1 MRRHTPVMAA
11 GALLGLGICMA
22 GVANGHPDDKDKNPA
37 AEPILKL
44 AETLKKDPAAA
55 KKEAEA
61 LAKKLD
67 FEDVMH
73 VFKPRAK
80 GGVGFDPTAAANKD
94 GIETKLLDMV
104 KPKPAVPLDKD
115 IKAKAAEYERM
126 TEIVQAVAEV
136 TQFAPIPKG
145 MNGKGPKDWKQYIE
159 DTKKGAKELSA
170 AVKTG
175 DAAKV
180 KTAANNLNSACN
192 NCHTDFR

>member
-1 MRRHTPVMAA
+1 LAA
-11 GALLGLGICMA
+11 GALLGLGIGMA
-22 GVANGHPDDKDKNPA
+22 GVANGRADDKDKNPA
-37 AEPILKL
+37 IEPILKL
-44 AETLKKDPAAA
+44 AETLKKDPAAG

-80 GGVGFDPTAAANKD
+80 GGVGFDKDVDAKKD

-115 IKAKAAEYERM
+115 IKAKAADYARM
-126 TEIVQAVAEV
+126 TEVIQAVTEV
-136 TQFAPIPKG
+136 TQFVPAPKG

-159 DTKKGAKELSA
+159 ESKKGAKELA
-170 AVKTG
+170 DAVKSG
-175 DAAKV
+175 DPAKV